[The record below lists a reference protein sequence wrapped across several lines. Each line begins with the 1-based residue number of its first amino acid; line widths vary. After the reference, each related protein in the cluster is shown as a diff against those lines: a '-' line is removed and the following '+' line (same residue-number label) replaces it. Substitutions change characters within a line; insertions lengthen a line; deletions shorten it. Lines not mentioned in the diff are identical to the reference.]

1 MKAIVKESFIRKLN
15 EFNQTKNAN
24 LPETNQLQSQF
35 LKKTKNSAEN
45 DRNKKE
51 IEDQN
56 SKKDFN
62 QR

>member
-1 MKAIVKESFIRKLN
+1 MNF
-15 EFNQTKNAN
+15 QKNI
-24 LPETNQLQSQF
+24 LLQSQF